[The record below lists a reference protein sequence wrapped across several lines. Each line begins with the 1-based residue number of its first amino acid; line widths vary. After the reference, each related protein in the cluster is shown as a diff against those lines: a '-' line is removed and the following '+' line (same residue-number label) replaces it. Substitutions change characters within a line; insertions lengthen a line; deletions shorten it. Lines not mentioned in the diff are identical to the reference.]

1 MLLCLTCLSNPQE
14 KNTAKAGRVLN
25 RRMVVLRDAHGVHPH
40 HPKNPG
46 IFRRPR
52 WPRPRYGCG
61 SKWKTDVGPQ
71 MWMSSLVLTIQLLR
85 YLILTHTLI
94 AMLILR
100 LTTRYKPAD
109 QAVYS
114 LEFPYEKNT
123 TECVRHRLLRSS
135 CPGPRPEI
143 SRTGACTS
151 GDHANRE
158 TVTTGVG
165 DFWYSTGNLQKR
177 FHATSVQDGVY
188 ENNIWYM
195 YIWLHMHMGQ
205 NLVTLVNI
213 KIAGKWIFIPLKM
226 VLIGID
232 P

>member
-1 MLLCLTCLSNPQE
+1 
-14 KNTAKAGRVLN
+14 
-25 RRMVVLRDAHGVHPH
+25 
-40 HPKNPG
+40 
-46 IFRRPR
+46 
-52 WPRPRYGCG
+52 
-61 SKWKTDVGPQ
+61 
-71 MWMSSLVLTIQLLR
+71 MSSLVLTIQLLR

-165 DFWYSTGNLQKR
+165 DFWYST
-177 FHATSVQDGVY
+177 ATSKKDSMPRLSRMVFMKIIYDICTY
-188 ENNIWYM
+188 DYICIW
-195 YIWLHMHMGQ
+195 
-205 NLVTLVNI
+205 VKTL
-213 KIAGKWIFIPLKM
+213 
-226 VLIGID
+226 
-232 P
+232 